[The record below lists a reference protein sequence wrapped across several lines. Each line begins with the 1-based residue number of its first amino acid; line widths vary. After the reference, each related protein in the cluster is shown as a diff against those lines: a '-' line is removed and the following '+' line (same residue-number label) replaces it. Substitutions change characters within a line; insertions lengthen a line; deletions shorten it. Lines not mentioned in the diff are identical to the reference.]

1 MGNPLGPLGPNLEE
15 EANPNAIFGRDAIT
29 RGIAAGNN
37 GDRIGVY
44 GESVSNAGVD
54 GHSQSGDGVRG
65 LSASG
70 DGVYGSGRRG
80 VVGESDTY
88 QGVFGKSRDNA
99 GVVGES
105 THLHGIYGVCHNPNG
120 AGVFATNDR
129 GGFGVQAVSQDG
141 TGLIAQGATGVI
153 AQGDT
158 GLLAKGGTVAARFEG
173 DVEVTGDVRLVNAD
187 CAEDFDVLRPDQAD
201 AGTVMVLA
209 DEGALEPSTRPYDR
223 RVAGIVSGAG
233 AYRPGIILDRV
244 GPRAHPHRRP
254 VALVGKVYC
263 KADASSA
270 PIEIGDLLTTSP
282 LPGHAMKAADPA
294 RAFGAVIGKAL
305 RPLPD
310 GQGLIPV
317 LVALQ

>member
-1 MGNPLGPLGPNLEE
+1 MGNPLGPFNPELELPNTPRAL
-15 EANPNAIFGRDAIT
+15 FGRDAIT
-29 RGIAAGNN
+29 RGIAAGNK
-37 GDRIGVY
+37 GDQIGVY
-44 GESVSNAGVD
+44 GESVTNAGVD

-65 LSASG
+65 MSESG

-129 GGFGVQAVSQDG
+129 GGFGVQAVSEDG
-141 TGLIAQGATGVI
+141 TGLIA
-153 AQGDT
+153 
-158 GLLAKGGTVAARFEG
+158 KGGTLAARFEG
-173 DVEVTGDVRLVNAD
+173 DIEVTGDVRLVNAD
-187 CAEDFDVLRPDQAD
+187 CAEDFDVLQPDQAD

-209 DEGALEPSTRPYDR
+209 GEGTLEPSTRPYDR
-223 RVAGIVSGAG
+223 RVAGVVSGAG

-254 VALVGKVYC
+254 VALVGKVYV
-263 KADASSA
+263 KADATSA
-270 PIEIGDLLTTSP
+270 PIAVGDLLTTSP

-294 RAFGAVIGKAL
+294 LAFGAVLGKAL
-305 RPLPD
+305 RPLAD

-317 LVALQ
+317 LVTLQ

>member
-1 MGNPLGPLGPNLEE
+1 MGNPLGPLGLNLPE
-15 EANPNAIFGRDAIT
+15 EANPNALFGRDAIT
-29 RGIAAGNN
+29 RGIAAGNK
-37 GDRIGVY
+37 GDQIGVY

-65 LSASG
+65 MSESG
-70 DGVYGSGRRG
+70 DGVYGRGRRG
-80 VVGESDTY
+80 VVGESTTY

-141 TGLIAQGATGVI
+141 TGVI

-158 GLLAKGGTVAARFEG
+158 GLLAKGSTLAARFEG

-187 CAEDFDVLRPDQAD
+187 CAEDFDVLMPDQAD

-209 DEGALEPSTRPYDR
+209 GDGGGALEPSTRPYDR
-223 RVAGIVSGAG
+223 RVAGVVSGAG
-233 AYRPGIILDRV
+233 AYRPGIVLDRV
-244 GPRAHPHRRP
+244 GPHAHPHRRP

-263 KADASSA
+263 KADASAA
-270 PIEIGDLLTTSP
+270 PIEVGDLLTTSP
-282 LPGHAMKAADPA
+282 VPGHAMKAADPA

-305 RPLPD
+305 RPLAD

>member
-1 MGNPLGPLGPNLEE
+1 MGNPLGPLGPNLQE

-65 LSASG
+65 MSESG

-129 GGFGVQAVSQDG
+129 GGFGVQAVSEDG
-141 TGLIAQGATGVI
+141 TGLIA
-153 AQGDT
+153 
-158 GLLAKGGTVAARFEG
+158 KGGTLAARFEG
-173 DVEVTGDVRLVNAD
+173 DIEVTGDVRLVNAD
-187 CAEDFDVLRPDQAD
+187 CAEDFDVLQPDQAD

-209 DEGALEPSTRPYDR
+209 GEGTLEPSTRPYDR
-223 RVAGIVSGAG
+223 RVAGVVSGAG

-254 VALVGKVYC
+254 VALVGKVYV
-263 KADASSA
+263 KADATSA
-270 PIEIGDLLTTSP
+270 PIAVGDLLTTSP

-294 RAFGAVIGKAL
+294 LAFGAVLGKAL
-305 RPLPD
+305 RPLAD

-317 LVALQ
+317 LVTLQ

>member
-1 MGNPLGPLGPNLEE
+1 MGNPLGPFQPGLEDPDT
-15 EANPNAIFGRDAIT
+15 PNALFGRNAIT
-29 RGIAAGNN
+29 RGIAAGNA

-129 GGFGVQAVSQDG
+129 GGFGVQAVSPDG
-141 TGLIAQGATGVI
+141 TGLVAQGR
-153 AQGDT
+153 
-158 GLLAKGGTVAARFEG
+158 LAARFEG

-201 AGTVMVLA
+201 GGTVMVLA
-209 DEGALEPSTRPYDR
+209 DEGALEPSTRSYDR
-223 RVAGIVSGAG
+223 RVAGVVSGAG

-263 KADASSA
+263 KAEATSA
-270 PIEIGDLLTTSP
+270 PIEVGDLLTTSP

-294 RAFGAVIGKAL
+294 RAFGAVLGKAL
-305 RPLPD
+305 RPLSS

>member
-1 MGNPLGPLGPNLEE
+1 MGNPLGPLGPNLQE

-37 GDRIGVY
+37 GDRTGVY

-54 GHSQSGDGVRG
+54 GHSQSGDGLRG

-141 TGLIAQGATGVI
+141 TGLIALRVCNACGARKQRQQGCKK
-153 AQGDT
+153 QRDT
-158 GLLAKGGTVAARFEG
+158 KT
-173 DVEVTGDVRLVNAD
+173 
-187 CAEDFDVLRPDQAD
+187 
-201 AGTVMVLA
+201 
-209 DEGALEPSTRPYDR
+209 LE
-223 RVAGIVSGAG
+223 
-233 AYRPGIILDRV
+233 
-244 GPRAHPHRRP
+244 
-254 VALVGKVYC
+254 
-263 KADASSA
+263 
-270 PIEIGDLLTTSP
+270 
-282 LPGHAMKAADPA
+282 
-294 RAFGAVIGKAL
+294 
-305 RPLPD
+305 
-310 GQGLIPV
+310 
-317 LVALQ
+317 

>member
-1 MGNPLGPLGPNLEE
+1 MGNPLGPVRPDLEDP
-15 EANPNAIFGRDAIT
+15 ANPRAIFGRDAIT
-29 RGIAAGNN
+29 RGIATGAN
-37 GDRIGVY
+37 GYHIGVY
-44 GESVSNAGVD
+44 GQSVSNAGVD
-54 GHSQSGDGVRG
+54 GHSRSGDGVRG
-65 LSASG
+65 LSESG

-129 GGFGVQAVSQDG
+129 GGFGVQAVSPDG
-141 TGLIAQGATGVI
+141 TGLIAH
-153 AQGDT
+153 
-158 GLLAKGGTVAARFEG
+158 GGTLAARFEG

-187 CAEDFDVLRPDQAD
+187 CAEDFDVSRPDQAD

-223 RVAGIVSGAG
+223 RVAGVVSGAG

-263 KADASSA
+263 KADATSA
-270 PIEIGDLLTTSP
+270 PIEVGDLLTTSP
-282 LPGHAMKAADPA
+282 RPGHAMKAADPA
-294 RAFGAVIGKAL
+294 RAFGAVLGKAL
-305 RPLPD
+305 RPLSG

>member
-1 MGNPLGPLGPNLEE
+1 MGNPLGPFQPGLEDPDT
-15 EANPNAIFGRDAIT
+15 PNALFGRDAIT

-37 GDRIGVY
+37 GGRIGVY
-44 GESVSNAGVD
+44 GESVTNAGVD

-65 LSASG
+65 LSDSG

-141 TGLIAQGATGVI
+141 TGLV

-158 GLLAKGGTVAARFEG
+158 GLIAKGATLAARFEG

-223 RVAGIVSGAG
+223 RVAGVVSGAG

-244 GPRAHPHRRP
+244 GQRAHPHRRP
-254 VALVGKVYC
+254 LALVGKVYC
-263 KADASSA
+263 KADATSA
-270 PIEIGDLLTTSP
+270 PIEVGDLLTTSP

-305 RPLPD
+305 RPLPG